1 VAYLDDV
8 QVEQAEA
15 YIHDTTSS
23 ITIEEPYSPEI
34 FDLYHKG
41 QEYLAV
47 LVGVRQKLN
56 LAEGGFKRKTD

>member
-1 VAYLDDV
+1 MAYLDDV
-8 QVEQAEA
+8 QVEQTEA

-23 ITIEEPYSPEI
+23 INIEEPYSPEI
-34 FDLYHKG
+34 FGLYHKG